1 MPPTKTPRLML
12 YVTKVVLFSLIKRS
26 VNVSLLYCDLVSRYL
41 GKSFNTVLSM
51 VMEMDIVYIHTF
63 ISVYIRNRVPFK
75 INKKYQLLQ
84 IQG

>member
-1 MPPTKTPRLML
+1 ML

-63 ISVYIRNRVPFK
+63 ISV
-75 INKKYQLLQ
+75 
-84 IQG
+84 